1 MIIIIWNARRVV
13 TASAAQ
19 LSLFFSLINS
29 ELFFPAAVIRQTR
42 GLCDEVRGREEAFS
56 QMNSYTH
63 IHTYS
68 HNIYIYTAPLDAHT
82 HPNTRMDDLVDYYI
96 YSVCVYILR
105 SYVLYYMYA
114 CVYII
119 LYIYSSY
126 NNNNI
131 IVYRFE
137 HAVVYI
143 PPCGRCRCRKL
154 LWVS

>member
-1 MIIIIWNARRVV
+1 MIIIIWSARRVV
-13 TASAAQ
+13 TALAAQ

-42 GLCDEVRGREEAFS
+42 GLGRGQGAGRSFQPDELLHT
-56 QMNSYTH
+56 YTIY
-63 IHTYS
+63 IHTHTIQYI
-68 HNIYIYTAPLDAHT
+68 IYIYTAPLDAHT
-82 HPNTRMDDLVDYYI
+82 HTQTHGWMTSSIII
-96 YSVCVYILR
+96 YT
-105 SYVLYYMYA
+105 A

-137 HAVVYI
+137 HAAVYI
-143 PPCGRCRCRKL
+143 PPCGRRRCRKL